1 MKIISDHTIST
12 NRSIPYK
19 LYKQEEKSNSLTII
33 LPGAG
38 YTTQAPLLHYT
49 TGMMIKK
56 GSDVLLVNYDYSRVV
71 LSSLSE
77 DEITSDVQTVIDTI
91 LKDNDYTDFTIVAKS
106 IGTIA
111 LTYLLKNPNFHS
123 AKAIWL
129 TPLLQRNDVY
139 YALLNNTNKAL
150 CIIGDKDPCYIY
162 EKFEEIKNNNKLI
175 TSLIEGVN
183 HSLEFESDIF
193 KSIEVLKD
201 VMLKIEEF

>member
-1 MKIISDHTIST
+1 MKIISDDTKST
-12 NRSIPYK
+12 KRYIPFK
-19 LYKQEEKSNSLTII
+19 LYKHEENSNSLTII

-49 TGMMIKK
+49 TGMMFNK
-56 GSDVLLVNYDYSRVV
+56 GSDVLLVNYHYSKEV

-77 DEITSDVQTVIDTI
+77 DEITSDVQAVIETI

-111 LTYLLKNPNFHS
+111 LTYLLKDPNYHS
-123 AKAIWL
+123 SKAIWL

-139 YALLNNTNKAL
+139 HALLNNKNKAL

-162 EKFEEIKNNNKLI
+162 EKFEEIKKNNQLK

-183 HSLEFESDIF
+183 HSLEFERDIF
-193 KSIEVLKD
+193 RSIEVLKD
-201 VMLKIEEF
+201 VMIKINQF